1 MKLFH
6 LSDLHLGKRLK
17 EISLIEDQEYILK
30 KILTAA
36 GSEKPDGILIAGDV
50 YDRSIP
56 SEEAMKLWDDFLV
69 SLAEKKI
76 PVFVVSGN
84 HDSAIRLSD
93 HSELVEAAGIHF
105 SPVYDGTVKR
115 IALEAGGE
123 KVYIHMLPFVK
134 PAIVKSFFPEEEIS
148 DYTDACRVA
157 LSKADVD
164 SSATN
169 ILMAH
174 QFVTGAER
182 CESEEV
188 VVGGLDNV
196 NASVFDA
203 FDYVALGHIHGK
215 QHIGRETVRYCGTPL
230 KYSFSEKDHHK
241 SITVVNISGKEITL
255 DEIPLD
261 PLHDLREIK
270 GTYEELTDKKNYE
283 NTDTDDYI
291 HAVLT
296 DENDVIDA
304 MGKLRVIYPNIMQLT
319 YDNTRTKERNEISG
333 VENIEEKTPL
343 ELFMEL
349 FEKQNNAPMAEEQ
362 MKFITECIDKVWEG

>member
-50 YDRSIP
+50 YDRSVP

-134 PAIVKSFFPEEEIS
+134 PAIVKSFFPGEEIN

-164 SSATN
+164 SSVTN

-182 CESEEV
+182 CDSEEV

-196 NASVFDA
+196 NASVFDD

-215 QHIGRETVRYCGTPL
+215 QYIGRETVRYCGTPL
-230 KYSFSEKDHHK
+230 KYSFSEKNHHK
-241 SITVVNISGKEITL
+241 SITVVNIKGKEITL
-255 DEIPLD
+255 DEISLD

-283 NTDTDDYI
+283 NTNTDDYI

>member
-105 SPVYDGTVKR
+105 SPVYDGTVKC

-134 PAIVKSFFPEEEIS
+134 PAIVKSFFPGEEIN

-164 SSATN
+164 SSVTN
-169 ILMAH
+169 VLMAH

-182 CESEEV
+182 CDSEEV
-188 VVGGLDNV
+188 GVGGLDNV
-196 NASVFDA
+196 NASVFDD

-215 QHIGRETVRYCGTPL
+215 QYIGRETVRYCGTPL
-230 KYSFSEKDHHK
+230 KYSFSEKNHHK
-241 SITVVNISGKEITL
+241 SITVVNIKGKEITL

-261 PLHDLREIK
+261 PLHDMREIK

-291 HAVLT
+291 HAILT

-349 FEKQNNAPMAEEQ
+349 FEKQNNVPMAEEQ

>member
-50 YDRSIP
+50 YDRAVP

-134 PAIVKSFFPEEEIS
+134 PAIVKSFFPEEEIN

-164 SSATN
+164 SSVTN

-182 CESEEV
+182 CDSEEV

-255 DEIPLD
+255 DEIPLN
-261 PLHDLREIK
+261 PLRDLREIR
-270 GTYEELTDKKNYE
+270 GTYDELTDKKNYE
-283 NTDTDDYI
+283 NTNTEDYI
-291 HAVLT
+291 HAVLK
-296 DENDVIDA
+296 DENDILDA
-304 MGKLRVIYPNIMQLT
+304 MGKLRSVYPNIMQIT
-319 YDNTRTKERNEISG
+319 YDNARTKERNEIGG
-333 VENIEEKTPL
+333 VENVETKSPL
-343 ELFMEL
+343 ELFEEL
-349 FEKQNNAPMAEEQ
+349 FKKQNNAPMSEEQ
-362 MKFITECIDKVWEG
+362 KKFITECIESVWEG

>member
-134 PAIVKSFFPEEEIS
+134 PAIVKSFFPGEEIN

-164 SSATN
+164 SSVTN
-169 ILMAH
+169 VLMAH

-182 CESEEV
+182 CDSEDLLCRSKRWIVPLAE
-188 VVGGLDNV
+188 N
-196 NASVFDA
+196 NN
-203 FDYVALGHIHGK
+203 
-215 QHIGRETVRYCGTPL
+215 PL
-230 KYSFSEKDHHK
+230 K
-241 SITVVNISGKEITL
+241 
-255 DEIPLD
+255 
-261 PLHDLREIK
+261 K
-270 GTYEELTDKKNYE
+270 G
-283 NTDTDDYI
+283 
-291 HAVLT
+291 A
-296 DENDVIDA
+296 
-304 MGKLRVIYPNIMQLT
+304 G
-319 YDNTRTKERNEISG
+319 
-333 VENIEEKTPL
+333 
-343 ELFMEL
+343 
-349 FEKQNNAPMAEEQ
+349 
-362 MKFITECIDKVWEG
+362 

>member
-134 PAIVKSFFPEEEIS
+134 PAIVKSFFPGEEIN

-164 SSATN
+164 SSVTN

-182 CESEEV
+182 CDSEEV

-196 NASVFDA
+196 NASVFDD
-203 FDYVALGHIHGK
+203 FDYVALGHIYGK
-215 QHIGRETVRYCGTPL
+215 QYIGRKTVRYCGTPL
-230 KYSFSEKDHHK
+230 KYSFSEKNHHK
-241 SITVVNISGKEITL
+241 SITVVNIKGKEITL

-291 HAVLT
+291 HAILT

-319 YDNTRTKERNEISG
+319 YDNTRTKERKEICG
-333 VENIEEKTPL
+333 IENIETKSPL
-343 ELFMEL
+343 ELFEEL
-349 FEKQNNAPMAEEQ
+349 FEKQNNTPMSEEQ
-362 MKFITECIDKVWEG
+362 MKFITECIERVWEG

>member
-115 IALEAGGE
+115 IVLEAGGE

-134 PAIVKSFFPEEEIS
+134 PAIVKSFFPEEEIN

-164 SSATN
+164 SSVTN

-182 CESEEV
+182 CDSEEV

-196 NASVFDA
+196 NASVFDD

-215 QHIGRETVRYCGTPL
+215 QYIGRETVRYCGTPL
-230 KYSFSEKDHHK
+230 KYSFSEKNHHK
-241 SITVVNISGKEITL
+241 SITVVNIKGKKITL

-304 MGKLRVIYPNIMQLT
+304 MGKLRVIYPNIMQIT
-319 YDNTRTKERNEISG
+319 YDNTRTKERKEICG
-333 VENIEEKTPL
+333 IENIETKSPL
-343 ELFMEL
+343 ELFEEL
-349 FEKQNNAPMAEEQ
+349 FEKQNNTPMSEEQ
-362 MKFITECIDKVWEG
+362 MKFITECIERVWEG

>member
-134 PAIVKSFFPEEEIS
+134 PAIVKSFFPGEEIN

-164 SSATN
+164 SSVTN

-182 CESEEV
+182 CDSEEV

-196 NASVFDA
+196 NASVFDN

-215 QHIGRETVRYCGTPL
+215 QYIGRETVRYCGTPL
-230 KYSFSEKDHHK
+230 KYSFSEKNHHK
-241 SITVVNISGKEITL
+241 SITVVNIKGKEITL

>member
-69 SLAEKKI
+69 SLAEKTI

-134 PAIVKSFFPEEEIS
+134 PAIVKSFFPGEEIN

-164 SSATN
+164 SSVTN

-182 CESEEV
+182 CDSEEV

-196 NASVFDA
+196 NASVFDD

-215 QHIGRETVRYCGTPL
+215 QYIGRETVRYCGTPL
-230 KYSFSEKDHHK
+230 KYSFSEKNHHK
-241 SITVVNISGKEITL
+241 SITVVNIKGKEITL

>member
-115 IALEAGGE
+115 IALEAGGD

-134 PAIVKSFFPEEEIS
+134 PAIVKSFFPGEEIN

-164 SSATN
+164 SSVTN

-182 CESEEV
+182 CDSEEV

-196 NASVFDA
+196 NASVFDD

-215 QHIGRETVRYCGTPL
+215 QYIGRETVRYCGTPL
-230 KYSFSEKDHHK
+230 KYSFSEKNHHK
-241 SITVVNISGKEITL
+241 SITVVNIKGKEITL

-261 PLHDLREIK
+261 PLHDMREIK

-291 HAVLT
+291 HAILT

>member
-134 PAIVKSFFPEEEIS
+134 PAIVKSFFPGEEIN

-164 SSATN
+164 SSVTN

-182 CESEEV
+182 CDSEEV

-196 NASVFDA
+196 NASVFDD
-203 FDYVALGHIHGK
+203 FDYVALGHIYGK
-215 QHIGRETVRYCGTPL
+215 QYIGRKTVRYCGTPL
-230 KYSFSEKDHHK
+230 KYSFSEKNHHK
-241 SITVVNISGKEITL
+241 SITVVNIKGKEITL

-291 HAVLT
+291 HAILT

>member
-134 PAIVKSFFPEEEIS
+134 PAIVKSFFPGEEIN

-164 SSATN
+164 SSVTN

-182 CESEEV
+182 CDSEEV

-196 NASVFDA
+196 NASVFDD

-215 QHIGRETVRYCGTPL
+215 QYIGRETVRYCGTPL
-230 KYSFSEKDHHK
+230 KYSFSEKNHHK
-241 SITVVNISGKEITL
+241 SITVVNIKGKEITL

-296 DENDVIDA
+296 DENDVINA